1 MSIRIINGY
10 TGQNHVYGY
19 DFADLFRGIF
29 GKTNCVLGSNI
40 DNTGNLNCVI
50 NGNSASISFENG
62 IGSLMFSGVQA
73 VINAAEVVDFAAR
86 TENRTDTIA
95 AVYRKDNKGI
105 ESIEIEVKT
114 STEPTELTPQIIDSN
129 TTLAYFP
136 LFKVTG
142 TTTSAL
148 TITKLY
154 QKRALLGT
162 VENDNKVV
170 SKQQTPT
177 GANYSHQIDI
187 TTCNSKSQYAIQVTD
202 VQNSNNVWRYY
213 DLSSDRMLEL
223 GAENASV
230 KILGTLQA
238 QRTTQFNAV
247 VTFNNPFYGDTAR
260 MSNYIRFQNGTD
272 RNCTVYTGQDNS
284 TTALGAWDSK
294 NNHSVWHY
302 TTAEK
307 LFLGCG
313 SVPVKLNGVATD
325 KNDNNL
331 TQNCMSA
338 YNNNQA
344 TLSKDATDQKIT
356 LTSLNS
362 VGSDLSISN
371 GGIKIGANI
380 KNVLVSGIVKM
391 DPAAAGAKVIK
402 IYKNTSVAAQARE
415 YLSSTADNSVII
427 PPRVVSVSPGDII
440 YLYVYGAKNDK
451 VPSGSTASY
460 ITVQAIG

>member
-40 DNTGNLNCVI
+40 DNTGNLTCVI

-95 AVYRKDNKGI
+95 AVYRKDNQGI
-105 ESIEIEVKT
+105 ESIAIEVKT
-114 STEPTELTPQIIDSN
+114 STEPTALTPQSIDSN

-142 TTTSAL
+142 STSSAL
-148 TITKLY
+148 KITKLY
-154 QKRALLGT
+154 EKRGLLRT
-162 VENDNKVV
+162 NENDSKVV
-170 SKQQTPT
+170 LKQKTP
-177 GANYSHQIDI
+177 ANSAYNHEINI
-187 TTCNSKSQYAIQVTD
+187 TTCNSNSQYAISITD
-202 VQNSNNVWRYY
+202 VANSNNIWRYY
-213 DLSSDRMLEL
+213 DLASGRILEL
-223 GAENASV
+223 GAANTSV
-230 KILGTLQA
+230 KISGALQA
-238 QRTTQFNAV
+238 TKVAQFDGN
-247 VTFNNPFYGDTAR
+247 VTFNNPFYGYTAR
-260 MSNYIRFQNGTD
+260 MSNYIRFQNGKD
-272 RNCTVYTGQDNS
+272 RNCTIYTGQDNS

-294 NNHSVWHY
+294 NNHSVWWY

-307 LFLGCG
+307 LFLGCA
-313 SVPVKLNGVATD
+313 SVPIKLNGIATD

-344 TLSKDATDQKIT
+344 TLSKDSTDQKIT
-356 LTSLNS
+356 LVSLNS
-362 VGSDLSISN
+362 VGSDMSISS
-371 GGIKIGANI
+371 GGIKIGSNI
-380 KNVLVSGIVKM
+380 KKVLVSGIVKM
-391 DPAAAGAKVIK
+391 DPAVAGAKLVK
-402 IYKNTSVAAQARE
+402 IYKGTSVAAQARE
-415 YLSSTADNSVII
+415 YLSSTADNSVVV
-427 PPRVVSVSPGDII
+427 PPRIVSVSAGDII
-440 YLYVYGAKNDK
+440 YLYVNGAKNDK
-451 VPSGSTASY
+451 IPSGSTASY